1 MLMLF
6 EIVANRQKQVEALKQ
21 ARPTALLERSPYFEK
36 PCLSLK
42 AYLQNPEKTGI
53 IAEFKRKSPSKGIIN
68 AEANVVETTTGYAR
82 GGASG
87 LSVLTEPSYFMG
99 NDGDLCM
106 AREANQI
113 PILRKDFTTDEYQ
126 IIEAKALG
134 ADVILLIAACLE
146 KEQARHLAEVA
157 QSLGL
162 EVLFEI
168 HEKEELDKLPNDS
181 VIIGVNN
188 RSLKT
193 FVVDIQTSFEMASIL
208 SQDFVLVSES
218 GLSQASDLAS
228 LRQAGYTGFL
238 MGENFMKNAN
248 PAQAF
253 QAFAESLRATKN

>member
-1 MLMLF
+1 MLF

-21 ARPTALLERSPYFEK
+21 ARPTSLLERSPYFEK

-146 KEQARHLAEVA
+146 KEQARHLAQVA